1 MANLAMLAL
10 SLVAT
15 AAVLLMPRSA
25 TVGSNE
31 KTSASSDESL
41 RHREGGGAR

>member
-15 AAVLLMPRSA
+15 AAVLLVPRSA

-31 KTSASSDESL
+31 KTGASSDEAQT
-41 RHREGGGAR
+41 RREGGGSR

>member
-15 AAVLLMPRSA
+15 AAVLLMPRGA
-25 TVGSNE
+25 TAGSNE
-31 KTSASSDESL
+31 KTGATSDEAL
-41 RHREGGGAR
+41 REGGGSR